1 MAKKKR
7 VRKRS
12 LSLIDRCG
20 GDQEIAEVCEH
31 YLTYQVRWRGPKAKE
46 LRDIDAALE
55 NYTVNELKLAID
67 GLHLTDWNQGKNPS
81 GTLFLG
87 LYYAFHEDKIDG
99 RIETAQKHVKEL
111 EREQRVKERIDREHF
126 ERVKANEDRIKTG
139 GNSTQLYRKA
149 MREASGTMN

>member
-31 YLTYQVRWRGPKAKE
+31 YLTYHERWRGPKANE
-46 LRDIDAALE
+46 LMAIDAALE

-67 GLHLTDWNQGKNPS
+67 GLHQCEWHSGKNDRAKPYQRI
-81 GTLFLG
+81 G
-87 LYYAFHEDKIDG
+87 LCFKEEAIDG
-99 RIETAQKHVKEL
+99 YIEEAAKAINVAENKRRDEVDRIRKEVA
-111 EREQRVKERIDREHF
+111 EKKERQEMM
-126 ERVKANEDRIKTG
+126 
-139 GNSTQLYRKA
+139 GNGRHNLTEELRKA
-149 MREASGTMN
+149 MRGSPQP